1 MPRNPNLIRLRP
13 AMPLEDAHRRPI
25 VLVLGPTAGG
35 KTSLSIE
42 LANRLPGGGTCL
54 GADSMQIY
62 RGMDIGTA
70 KPTPEE
76 RATAPHDL
84 FDLVAPD
91 GPPFT
96 VADWLEAAETSIA
109 ANRQRGRWPIVVGG
123 TNLYVQNLLFGMD
136 APAPTDPTL
145 RAALDAMS
153 DADLRD
159 KLEKEAPGDANR
171 IHANDRRRTIRAL
184 ERAAAEEGTS
194 TTARA
199 WDGPPRDDF
208 VAIGLDW
215 PVDSI
220 NRRINAR
227 VKSMAADGL
236 IDEVRA
242 LHDANR
248 LGRQAREAL
257 GYREIVDHIEGRC
270 SALEAFER
278 IKIGTRRFA
287 KQQRTWL
294 RRFRILP
301 RTIWLSAEG
310 KTTTELASEAEKHI
324 FSTYGGSTFS
334 TE

>member
-1 MPRNPNLIRLRP
+1 MPP
-13 AMPLEDAHRRPI
+13 EDAHRRPI

-42 LANRLPGGGTCL
+42 LARRLPGGGACL

-76 RATAPHDL
+76 RAAAPHEL
-84 FDLVAPD
+84 FDLVDPD
-91 GPPFT
+91 GPAFT
-96 VADWLEAAETSIA
+96 VADWLEAAETQIA
-109 ANRQRGRWPIVVGG
+109 ATRERGRWPIVVGG
-123 TNLYVQNLLFGMD
+123 TNLYVQNLLYGMD
-136 APAPTDPTL
+136 APADRSGLTG
-145 RAALDAMS
+145 RIGRHVRRGSALQIGT
-153 DADLRD
+153 RG
-159 KLEKEAPGDANR
+159 P
-171 IHANDRRRTIRAL
+171 RRRRSHPCQRSPPHHPSPGAGRRRRQPPHL
-184 ERAAAEEGTS
+184 PR
-194 TTARA
+194 
-199 WDGPPRDDF
+199 WDGPPREDF

-215 PVDSI
+215 PVESI

-227 VKSMAADGL
+227 VKAMAADGL

-257 GYREIVDHIEGRC
+257 GYREIVDHLEGRC
-270 SALEAFER
+270 SAEDAFER

-310 KTTTELASEAEKHI
+310 KTAPELASEAEKHI
-324 FSTYGGSTFS
+324 FSTYGGSSSS

>member
-1 MPRNPNLIRLRP
+1 MPP
-13 AMPLEDAHRRPI
+13 EDAHRRPI

-35 KTSLSIE
+35 KTSVSIE
-42 LANRLPGGGTCL
+42 LARRLPGGGTCL

-70 KPTPEE
+70 KPTSEE
-76 RATAPHDL
+76 RAAAPHEL
-84 FDLVAPD
+84 FDLVDPD

-96 VADWLEAAETSIA
+96 VADWLEVAETQITATRES
-109 ANRQRGRWPIVVGG
+109 GRWPIVVGG
-123 TNLYVQNLLFGMD
+123 TNLYVQNLLYGMD
-136 APAPTDPTL
+136 APAPTDPTF

-153 DADLRD
+153 DADLRS
-159 KLEKEAPGDANR
+159 KLEQEAPEDADR

-184 ERAAAEEGTS
+184 ERAATECS
-194 TTARA
+194 R
-199 WDGPPRDDF
+199 
-208 VAIGLDW
+208 LDW
-215 PVDSI
+215 PVESI

-227 VKSMAADGL
+227 VKAMAADGL

-257 GYREIVDHIEGRC
+257 GYREIVDHLEGRC
-270 SALEAFER
+270 SAEDAFEQ

-310 KTTTELASEAEKHI
+310 KTAPELASEAENYI
-324 FSTYGGSTFS
+324 LSTYGGSS
-334 TE
+334 PSAE